1 MPKVFQLGYVAVG
14 AKDFA
19 RTREYYLETL
29 GTTEV
34 DRGDD
39 GSAYLSIGYGHH
51 DIVLRPSG
59 ERSLL
64 HLGYQLNPGTD
75 LADFTRELT
84 ACGLSAK
91 RKSDSQPGIAELV
104 EAEGPGGNV
113 FQFYESIETPA
124 PGFKSSGLSPV
135 RLGHVAV
142 ISPEAARLVAFY
154 RDFLG
159 FWETD
164 WIGEVA
170 NFLTCNT
177 DHHVINIV
185 NAPPSGIHH
194 IAFQLQESAHHS
206 RAADR
211 LRAGGIQTKWGPSR
225 HTAGHNLA
233 AYHYDPNDM
242 LIELY
247 TDMDVFVPEL
257 GMCQPRPWH
266 EHFPMKPKRWG
277 LDELS
282 NWGVDF
288 QFDLARG

>member
-1 MPKVFQLGYVAVG
+1 MPKVFQLGYVAMGV
-14 AKDFA
+14 ADFA
-19 RTREYYLETL
+19 KARDYYVETL

-34 DRGDD
+34 DTD
-39 GSAYLSIGYGHH
+39 GEGNAYLSVGCSHH
-51 DIVLRPSG
+51 DIVLRESG
-59 ERSLL
+59 EKSLL

-75 LADFTRELT
+75 LGEFADEVR
-84 ACGLSAK
+84 AYGLKAGK
-91 RKSDSQPGIAELV
+91 KSDSQPGVAELIEV
-104 EAEGPGGNV
+104 EGPGGNV
-113 FQFYESIETPA
+113 LQFYETIDTPA
-124 PGFKSSGLSPV
+124 PGYKSSGISPV

-142 ISPEAARLVAFY
+142 ICPEADKLIAFY

-164 WIGEVA
+164 WIGDVA
-170 NFLTCNT
+170 NFLTCNC
-177 DHHVINIV
+177 DHHVVNIL
-185 NAPPSGIHH
+185 NAPPSRIHH
-194 IAFQLQESAHHS
+194 IAFQLHEGADHS
-206 RAADR
+206 RAADK
-211 LRAGGIQTKWGPSR
+211 LRSAGVPTRWGPSR

-233 AYHYDPNDM
+233 SYHYDPDST

-282 NWGVDF
+282 TWGVNFDF
-288 QFDLARG
+288 NLAAG

>member
-1 MPKVFQLGYVAVG
+1 MPKVFQLGYIAL
-14 AKDFA
+14 ATADFA
-19 RTREYYLETL
+19 RTRDYYVETL
-29 GTTEV
+29 GTTEI
-34 DRGDD
+34 DREDD
-39 GSAYLSIGYGHH
+39 GSVYLSVGYSHH
-51 DIVLRPSG
+51 DIVLRPADG
-59 ERSLL
+59 KSLL

-75 LADFTRELT
+75 LAAFARDVRAF
-84 ACGLSAK
+84 GLPAQL
-91 RKSDSQPGIAELV
+91 KSDPQPGIPELV
-104 EAEGPGGNV
+104 EVEGPGGNV
-113 FQFYESIETPA
+113 LQFFETIGTPA
-124 PGFKSSGLSPV
+124 PGFKTSAIAPL

-142 ISPEAARLVAFY
+142 VTPEAEKLIGFY

-164 WIGEVA
+164 WIGDIA
-170 NFLTCNT
+170 NFLTCNS
-177 DHHVINIV
+177 DHHVVNIV
-185 NAPPSGIHH
+185 NAPPSQVHH
-194 IAFQLQESAHHS
+194 IAFQLHESAYHG
-206 RAADR
+206 RAADL
-211 LRAGGIQTKWGPSR
+211 LRAAGIPTRWGPSR

-233 AYHYDPNDM
+233 AYHHDPDNT

-282 NWGVDF
+282 TWGVDF